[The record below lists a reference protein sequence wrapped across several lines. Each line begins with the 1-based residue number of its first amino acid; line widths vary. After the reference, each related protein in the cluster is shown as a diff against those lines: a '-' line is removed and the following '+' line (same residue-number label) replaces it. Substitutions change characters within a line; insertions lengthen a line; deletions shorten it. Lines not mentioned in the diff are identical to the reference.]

1 MRGAYKGAPETH
13 LPSKLRHIVTEYK
26 SDPRQNTAN
35 ECQSM
40 PEVRH
45 EVDRLDRLLVR
56 LIAERQTYMEAAARI
71 KPDRN
76 VVRDEAR
83 IRDVLEKVLAEAAKH
98 GLSADIAEPV
108 WRAMMEACIAH
119 EFEAYDALRKSDTVR
134 R

>member
-1 MRGAYKGAPETH
+1 
-13 LPSKLRHIVTEYK
+13 
-26 SDPRQNTAN
+26 
-35 ECQSM
+35 M

-71 KPDRN
+71 KPDRS

-108 WRAMMEACIAH
+108 SAARRAQ
-119 EFEAYDALRKSDTVR
+119 RGGRGV
-134 R
+134 